1 MMDVMIPSLPGGDV
15 IRRVLLVLDG
25 SERAERAIP
34 YVITLARAFGS
45 EVVLLRV
52 IEDRPGADHLWTDP
66 VEWRLERSEARAY
79 LEGVRKRFVEA
90 EIAVDIDVGV
100 GNASEEILETARA
113 RRADLVA
120 LTTHGCGEATAVPV
134 AGTAHKVVAAAETS
148 ILLIPAGTEENGR
161 GPRRVLVGLDGSP
174 RAEWALRIA
183 AAVARTADVPLVLA
197 HVVPES
203 EVLGAGD
210 TGPLRAMAAEL
221 AEASGKIARGYLADV
236 ADRLSARDLHIS
248 TRTVTE
254 RTSVP
259 RALTGLVAEEPDTL
273 LVLSAR
279 GSTAMEGCTHGTVA
293 AALLRAA
300 EHPVLVLQD
309 GSPVAASPH
318 LSPERSR
325 RRRNTEGLPRA

>member
-1 MMDVMIPSLPGGDV
+1 M

-34 YVITLARAFGS
+34 YVMTLARAFGS
-45 EVVLLRV
+45 EVLLLRV
-52 IEDRPGADHLWTDP
+52 IEAKPGSDRLWTDP
-66 VEWRLERSEARAY
+66 VEWRLERSEAKAY
-79 LEGVRKRFVEA
+79 LEGVKKRFVDA

-100 GNASEEILETARA
+100 GDASEEILEMARA
-113 RRADLVA
+113 RRADLLA
-120 LTTHGCGEATAVPV
+120 LTTHGRGQATGVPV

-148 ILLIPAGTEENGR
+148 ILLVPAGTAENGR
-161 GPRRVLVGLDGSP
+161 GPRRILVGLDGSP

-197 HVVPES
+197 HVVPAS
-203 EVLGAGD
+203 EVLAVGD
-210 TGPLRAMAAEL
+210 TGSLRAMAAEL
-221 AEASGKIARGYLADV
+221 AKASGKLARGYLAD
-236 ADRLSARDLHIS
+236 AAKRLSARDLHIS
-248 TRTVTE
+248 TRTASAKA
-254 RTSVP
+254 SVP
-259 RALTGLVAEEPDTL
+259 RALARLVAEEPDTL

-293 AALLRAA
+293 QALLQAA

-309 GSPVAASPH
+309 ASRVAASTQP
-318 LSPERSR
+318 SPERSR